1 MPLYSFRC
9 RAGHDFDRILS
20 LAKFDTPQSCD
31 CGEPAA
37 RVITAPA
44 IRMDYPGYTCPVTG
58 EWIEGRKAHR
68 ENLAKTGC
76 RILEPGETSAVVS
89 RQQSSEAALDAA
101 IDSTTDELISK
112 LSTRDK
118 ERLAA
123 ETDSGL
129 SAEIVRT

>member
-1 MPLYSFRC
+1 
-9 RAGHDFDRILS
+9 
-20 LAKFDTPQSCD
+20 
-31 CGEPAA
+31 
-37 RVITAPA
+37 
-44 IRMDYPGYTCPVTG
+44 MDYPGYTCPVTG

-76 RILEPGETSAVVS
+76 RILEPGETSAVAS

-123 ETDSGL
+123 EMDAGL